1 MTQQNENTR
10 SGQERL
16 LWLVLAVI
24 ALSVPLWYEIA
35 AQPGTY
41 EFTWRWTDQQI
52 LVESIVSVAH
62 LVIVIAGVFM
72 LRRAV
77 GDMPQWPMVRIGA
90 WIWVA
95 LVALF
100 AAFSVLMFNI
110 GENEVIE
117 SYEDEGYRINFVR
130 MGGSAEEQT
139 QIYSV
144 LSCNHT
150 LLYKKILHMDRLV
163 GTDSVTLEI
172 DDDNILSARYAYDGR
187 ELREQHYD
195 IDALY
200 QQCREGETE

>member
-1 MTQQNENTR
+1 MTQQNNNER

-41 EFTWRWTDQQI
+41 VFTWRWTDQQV
-52 LVESIVSVAH
+52 LVESIVSVVH
-62 LVIVIAGVFM
+62 LLLVIAGVFM
-72 LRRAV
+72 LKRAV

-110 GENEVIE
+110 GENQVIE
-117 SYEDEGYRINFVR
+117 SYEDDGYRINFVR
-130 MGGSAEEQT
+130 MSGSAEAQT

-150 LLYKKILHMDRLV
+150 LLYKNILYMDRLV
-163 GTDSVTLEI
+163 GADEVSVTVDSDEI
-172 DDDNILSARYAYDGR
+172 MTAAYSFQGR
-187 ELREQHYD
+187 ELREQRYD
-195 IDALY
+195 LAAFY
-200 QQCREGETE
+200 QQCRAGEQ